1 MAVLHLTK
9 DNFDEVVS
17 KGTVLVDFWASWCGP
32 CQMIAPVMEELAEE
46 YDGKAVIAKV
56 DIDSEVDLASRF
68 KIRLIPTIICFKD
81 GEISSKAYGAESKAR
96 MIEMI
101 SSTQGDI
108 DK

>member
-9 DNFDEVVS
+9 DNFDEVTS

-32 CQMIAPVMEELAEE
+32 CKMVAPIIEELAEE

-56 DIDSEVDLASRF
+56 DIDKEVELASRF
-68 KIRLIPTIICFKD
+68 KIMLIPTIICFKD
-81 GEISSKAYGAESKAR
+81 GQLSSKAYGAESKEH

-101 SSTQGDI
+101 S
-108 DK
+108 